1 MGKECNI
8 NYLVC
13 YTTEEMCL
21 QHNTTTYFISDDLI
35 LCKNICQRVINLFDT
50 IMDQLNNLMEKVPT
64 NSEVIRYAYKSFN
77 DPTS

>member
-1 MGKECNI
+1 MGKEYNI

-21 QHNTTTYFISDDLI
+21 QYNTTTYFISDNLT
-35 LCKNICQRVINLFDT
+35 LCKSICQRVINLFDI

-64 NSEVIRYAYKSFN
+64 NSEVIRHTYKSF
-77 DPTS
+77 

>member
-21 QHNTTTYFISDDLI
+21 QHNTTTYFISD
-35 LCKNICQRVINLFDT
+35 NLHNT
-50 IMDQLNNLMEKVPT
+50 MQAKEYRM
-64 NSEVIRYAYKSFN
+64 
-77 DPTS
+77 